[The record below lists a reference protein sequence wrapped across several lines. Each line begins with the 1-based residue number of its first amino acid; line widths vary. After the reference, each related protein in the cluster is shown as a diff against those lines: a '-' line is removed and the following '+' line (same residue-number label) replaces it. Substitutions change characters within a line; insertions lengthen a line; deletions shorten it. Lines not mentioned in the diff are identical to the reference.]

1 MQSQT
6 PRPTARG
13 NLTHSTTDLQGKG
26 KPVLSLWVPEENQLI
41 FKAQN
46 KLFFLGRKRHCEETE
61 WS

>member
-46 KLFFLGRKRHCEETE
+46 KLFFFRQEKTL
-61 WS
+61 

>member
-6 PRPTARG
+6 PRPAARG
-13 NLTHSTTDLQGKG
+13 NLSHYTTDLQGKR

-46 KLFFLGRKRHCEETE
+46 KLFLKQEKTL
-61 WS
+61 